1 MSGVLPPIPPGV
13 AWIWLAT
20 FGFSLAGGVVPVLNI
35 EAYVLVVSAVS
46 PEAGVLPV
54 AVAATLGQMV
64 AKSLVYL
71 AGAGVLRIPAV
82 RGSRRVERLVARL
95 APAQGRALAVVV
107 TSALTSVPPLYA
119 VSLAAGTANVR
130 FAGFFAAGCA
140 GGFLRFA
147 ALFAVPRLLG

>member
-1 MSGVLPPIPPGV
+1 VPPVPAGA

-20 FGFSLAGGVVPVLNI
+20 FGFSVAGGIVPVLNI
-35 EAYVLVVSAVS
+35 EAYVLVLSAAS
-46 PEAGVLPV
+46 PEAGVLPI
-54 AVAATLGQMV
+54 AIAATLGQMM

-71 AGAGVLRIPAV
+71 AGTGLLRLPGAGR
-82 RGSRRVERLVARL
+82 SRRVERLVARL
-95 APAQGRALAVVV
+95 APARGRALAVVL
-107 TSALTSVPPLYA
+107 TSALTSVPPFYA

-147 ALFAVPRLLG
+147 ALFAVPRLFGGA